1 MATLPKGKKPKP
13 ASRGG
18 SPNPYSYPVPVDVV
32 PVVETTEEL
41 VMGMAGWVLAVLL
54 VALMLPLLA
63 FMYLDVLEAK
73 HDVKQQLEKVEKLR
87 REVERK
93 NRDKEP
99 ANNDIL
105 DNPVFDRVR
114 RPFSL
119 SLPRPKKLGDS

>member
-1 MATLPKGKKPKP
+1 
-13 ASRGG
+13 
-18 SPNPYSYPVPVDVV
+18 VDVV